1 MTAGELKEALVNVP
15 DDAEVLV
22 SVYSEDL
29 GCDVPCPTH
38 KVIKNCDNNIVI
50 V

>member
-1 MTAGELKEALVNVP
+1 MTVKELKEALANVP

-38 KVIKNCDNNIVI
+38 KVIKNCDKNIVI

>member
-1 MTAGELKEALVNVP
+1 MTVKELKEALANVP

-29 GCDVPCPTH
+29 GCDRPCPTH
-38 KVIKNCDNNIVI
+38 KVINNYDSNIVI

>member
-1 MTAGELKEALVNVP
+1 MTVKELKEALANVP
-15 DDAEVLV
+15 DDADVLM
-22 SVYSEDL
+22 SVYSEVL

-38 KVIKNCDNNIVI
+38 KVVINCDKNIVI